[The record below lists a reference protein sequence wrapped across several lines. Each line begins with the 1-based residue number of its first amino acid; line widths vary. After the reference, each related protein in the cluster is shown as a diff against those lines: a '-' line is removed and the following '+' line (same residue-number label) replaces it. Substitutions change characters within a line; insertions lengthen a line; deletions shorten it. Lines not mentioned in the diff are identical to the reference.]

1 MRVTRRRILLS
12 ALGAAGGVL
21 LPVSFSI
28 RARAG
33 ENPAALGGVEAL
45 IPVFV
50 ESSEFERRLA
60 HLSTEAALTQLYV
73 GIVGVK
79 PSGAA
84 LRAFG
89 QAPSWAHVAR
99 QLVATPAF
107 QAARVPE
114 VTPPMLRIDTSN
126 PAVLPLL
133 TEAAQVRRLY
143 LGFLAREPD
152 QWELGMSL
160 SELASLR
167 HPANAGPRQDL
178 RPKVATGTTSV
189 RSIDAA
195 RVAYSRG
202 HVAPWTTEPARW
214 MR

>member
-1 MRVTRRRILLS
+1 MQVTRRRILLS
-12 ALGAAGGVL
+12 AFAAAGGIL
-21 LPVSFSI
+21 LPVSILF

-33 ENPAALGGVEAL
+33 EDPAVAGGVEPL

-79 PSGAA
+79 PTRAA
-84 LRAFG
+84 LRALRR
-89 QAPSWAHVAR
+89 APSWEQVAR

-107 QAARVPE
+107 QGAIATE
-114 VTPPMLRIDTSN
+114 VVPPMLRVDTSN

-133 TEAAQVRRLY
+133 MEAAQVRRLY
-143 LGFLAREPD
+143 RGFLAREPD

-160 SELASLR
+160 AELASLR
-167 HPANAGPRQDL
+167 HPENGRPREDRAL
-178 RPKVATGTTSV
+178 RYATGTTSV

-195 RVAYSRG
+195 RVAYSRR